1 MLFITLYDRFID
13 PSVRS
18 AGMHDMDP
26 ATLSEAVEDP
36 VTLNEAAVSEAWRQ
50 MWRSKCARHGP
61 NNSRGGV
68 EVDMEESECAAWI

>member
-1 MLFITLYDRFID
+1 
-13 PSVRS
+13 
-18 AGMHDMDP
+18 MHDMDP

-36 VTLNEAAVSEAWRQ
+36 ATLNEAAVSEAWRQ
-50 MWRSKCARHGP
+50 MQRSKCARRGP